1 MKSSKRIALVCLWLA
16 WLLARPADTLAQ
28 GNFAYQQWVNPNPR
42 PGVPWDD
49 SGVWVQGSPL
59 NPTPLNIDMDLDGNI
74 DFQIVSRGDRNLS
87 INAIGTGE
95 VIALRNPP
103 PDLSRYAARLAV
115 GQEVSSLTPMPYEW
129 VETINSPPETLGA
142 TLIDSTTAGT
152 LGFWG
157 GQFGY
162 LGVRIQI
169 NGDWHYGWIR
179 GGVPLSIVPEG
190 IFYEAALNLTPNAG
204 IFAGAV
210 PEPSTWALLSA
221 GGILFWLLGRGK
233 RAA

>member
-28 GNFAYQQWVNPNPR
+28 GTFAYQQWINSNPR

-49 SGVWVQGSPL
+49 SGVWVGPGYLGSG
-59 NPTPLNIDMDLDGNI
+59 TPLNIDMDLDGTV
-74 DFQIVSRGDRNLS
+74 DFQISSD
-87 INAIGTGE
+87 GTTLGIFATGNGE
-95 VIALRNPP
+95 VIALRSTP
-103 PDLSRYAARLAV
+103 PDLGGLTARLPA
-115 GQEVSSLTPMPYEW
+115 GQSINSLAPVPYEW
-129 VETINSPPETLGA
+129 VESYYSYGPIGTALLASN
-142 TLIDSTTAGT
+142 TAGQ

-162 LGVRIQI
+162 LGVRIQN
-169 NGDWHYGWIR
+169 NGDWLYGWIR
-179 GGVPLSIVPEG
+179 GGCPLSIVPEG

-210 PEPSTWALLSA
+210 PEPSTWALFSA
-221 GGILFWLLGRGK
+221 GGILFWFLRRGK
-233 RAA
+233 RMA

>member
-1 MKSSKRIALVCLWLA
+1 MKSRKRIALVCLWLA

-28 GNFAYQQWVNPNPR
+28 GTFAYQQWINPNPR

-49 SGVWVQGSPL
+49 SGVWVGGSPL
-59 NPTPLNIDMDLDGNI
+59 NPTPLNIDMNLDGNV
-74 DFQIVSRGDRNLS
+74 DFQITSTSSSLTIFVT
-87 INAIGTGE
+87 GTGE
-95 VIALRNPP
+95 VVALRSTP
-103 PDLSRYAARLAV
+103 PDLGGYSTRITT
-115 GQEVSSLTPMPYEW
+115 GQPISSLTPMPYEW
-129 VETINSPPETLGA
+129 VESYYFTGPIGTTL
-142 TLIDSTTAGT
+142 LNSTTAGT

-162 LGVRIQI
+162 LGVRIQE
-169 NGDWHYGWIR
+169 NGDWLYGWIR
-179 GGVPLSIVPEG
+179 CGVPLSIVPEG

-204 IFAGAV
+204 IFAGQI
-210 PEPSTWALLSA
+210 PEPSAWALLSA